1 MIASRSMIVLLL
13 AILLMAILT
22 GSSCA
27 AFLWLLDV
35 VTDLR
40 HKHEWLVFFLP
51 IAGLVSGWMYSK
63 WGDRVEGGNN
73 LVLDE
78 IHRPTSG
85 VPIRI
90 APMVLLGTLITH
102 LFGGAAG
109 REGTAVQMAAG
120 ISEFCRRWFGISDPG
135 RQSLL
140 LQTSVAAGFSGVF
153 GTPIAGALFA
163 LEVVRRQAIHTTSL
177 PVCLAAAVISDRICL
192 AWGATHTH
200 YTIRPELF
208 ANAAGDSA
216 TVAPSILNLILYAAV
231 FGVAFGAAAVLFCR
245 ATHHISDLSKRYI
258 RNPSFR
264 PAIGGLCVL
273 TAYLLFGGADYL
285 GLGVERPSQPRFHRE
300 LLQDHGA
307 KPYSWL
313 SKLVLTSMTVGSGF
327 KGGEVTPLFFV
338 GAALGNTIA
347 SVFSMPPDLFAG
359 LGFVCLF
366 AAATKTP
373 VSSLIMSVE
382 LFGSEYL
389 VCFAVA
395 ISVAVFV
402 SGEWSIYKQRREH
415 PPAEC
420 NAL

>member
-285 GLGVERPSQPRFHRE
+285 GLGVERQSQLRFDRE
-300 LLQDHGA
+300 LLQREWREAIQLAVEAGSHIDD
-307 KPYSWL
+307 SWL
-313 SKLVLTSMTVGSGF
+313 RVQGRRSDS
-327 KGGEVTPLFFV
+327 
-338 GAALGNTIA
+338 
-347 SVFSMPPDLFAG
+347 SVFRRRRPWKHHRIGVQHAARSLRRAWI
-359 LGFVCLF
+359 CL
-366 AAATKTP
+366 
-373 VSSLIMSVE
+373 SLCRCDQDSCEQPHHVGGTFR
-382 LFGSEYL
+382 L
-389 VCFAVA
+389 
-395 ISVAVFV
+395 
-402 SGEWSIYKQRREH
+402 
-415 PPAEC
+415 
-420 NAL
+420 